1 MTRQFQPAGP
11 FTLAL
16 CAAAASSTLLFCI
29 LTATPALALTNP
41 ERHYEMVSPVYK
53 GGFGVDPT
61 DDITAA
67 ADGERVAFITQGTFE
82 GAPAGGSLNTDY
94 IAHRGPSGWSS
105 SPLMPPAGLLVHPTE
120 QDLSPNLDV
129 NLWVGQTGPNAAKAE
144 KDGALD
150 DFLLHSTVTPDVTAE
165 WQLIGNPLEGTAPT
179 AIPGYSHG
187 GSDPNFC
194 HLVMESPEESFPS
207 DTGEAGRLSE
217 LTRGCHGA
225 PSTFTVLDVNDESPA
240 RRLTVTCHFAG
251 LGSQGFE
258 EGGGPESASQYNAI
272 SADGESIFFN
282 ECISPFNENGEVSH
296 HQLFVRLGGSKTLE
310 VSKSLAAPDSCAETS
325 LCASAFAR
333 ASATFVGASEDGSRV
348 FFNTRA
354 PLVAEDKDTGN
365 DLYMARIGCE
375 EAESGCP
382 ASARVVRSLQ
392 RISRP
397 AAGGESG
404 LEGVVRVAPDGSRVY
419 FVASGE
425 LLSAEQRHASE
436 GAGRPV
442 PATGADNLYVY
453 STAGDTV
460 TFVAAL
466 CSGLD
471 ESGNVSTSMCPG
483 GSDIFLWRHKSIEE
497 IEAQTAGLDG
507 RFLVFPTYA
516 QLAQG
521 DTDAAK
527 DVYRFDAET
536 GRLTRV
542 SVGEG
547 GFDANG
553 NKGAFDAVIQEGS
566 LQATVALHNE
576 LRSRAISEDGSR
588 IVFETAAPLSPAA
601 ANHLVNLYEWHEGGS
616 PEDEGEVSLI
626 SSGSST
632 DDVKDAVI
640 SRSGRDV
647 FFITSQGLLPQDID
661 GANDIYDARLEG
673 GFPAAAAPRQPCSGD
688 ACQGPLST
696 PLPLLSPGSA
706 SQSAEGAPG
715 VAVPAA
721 AKPRAVAPVKK
732 HKRKRHRRRGSKHVV
747 HAPRAGA
754 SR

>member
-1 MTRQFQPAGP
+1 MIRQFQPARP

-29 LTATPALALTNP
+29 LTATPAVALTNP
-41 ERHYEMVSPVYK
+41 ERVYELVTPVYK
-53 GGFGVDPT
+53 GGFGVDNVGT
-61 DDITAA
+61 GILAA

-82 GAPAGGSLNTDY
+82 GAPAGGSLSTDY
-94 IAHRGPSGWSS
+94 IAHRASSGWSS
-105 SPLMPPAGLLVHPTE
+105 APLMPPAGLLAHPTE

-129 NLWVGQTGPNAAKAE
+129 NLWVGQTGPNATEAE
-144 KDGALD
+144 KEGELD
-150 DFLLHSTVTPDVTAE
+150 DFLLHSTATPDVTAE
-165 WQLIGNPLEGTAPT
+165 WQLIGHPLEGTKTT
-179 AIPGYSHG
+179 AIPGYTNG

-194 HLVMESPEESFPS
+194 HLVMESNEQSFPS
-207 DTGEAGRLSE
+207 DNGEAGRLLE

-225 PSTFTVLDVNDESPA
+225 PSTFSVLDVNDESPA
-240 RRLTVTCHFAG
+240 RRLNVTCNFAG
-251 LGSQGFE
+251 LGSKNFE
-258 EGGGPESASQYNAI
+258 EVGRPESNSAYNAI
-272 SADGESIFFN
+272 SADGESIFFT
-282 ECISPFNENGEVSH
+282 ECISPFAENGEVSH

-310 VSKSLAAPDSCAETS
+310 VSKPLAAPDSCAETS
-325 LCASAFAR
+325 SCASAFAR

-375 EAESGCP
+375 EAEPGCP

-392 RISRP
+392 RISIP

-425 LLSAEQRHASE
+425 LLSAEQRHALES
-436 GAGRPV
+436 AGRPV

-453 STAGDTV
+453 STAGDSV

-466 CSGLD
+466 CSGLG
-471 ESGNVSTSMCPG
+471 ESGSVSTSACPG

-497 IEAQTAGLDG
+497 IEAQTAGPDG

-516 QLAQG
+516 QLVPG

-547 GFDANG
+547 SFDANG
-553 NKGAFDAVIQEGS
+553 NKGTFDAVIHDGG
-566 LQATVALHNE
+566 LQATVELHNE
-576 LRSRAISEDGSR
+576 LESRAVSEDGSR
-588 IVFETAAPLSPAA
+588 IVFETAAPLSRAA
-601 ANHLVNLYEWHEGGS
+601 ANHLVNLYEWHEGGG
-616 PEDEGEVSLI
+616 PEGEVSLV

-632 DDVKDAVI
+632 DGVKDAVI
-640 SRSGRDV
+640 SRSGRDI
-647 FFITSQGLLPQDID
+647 FFITSQGLLPQDLD

-688 ACQGPLST
+688 ACQGPLSA
-696 PLPLLSPGSA
+696 PLPLLSPGST
-706 SQSAEGAPG
+706 SQPAE
-715 VAVPAA
+715 AVPSVAAPPA

-732 HKRKRHRRRGSKHVV
+732 HKRKRRRRSSSKHVV

-754 SR
+754 GR